1 MDTESVT
8 LILFYHEDS
17 PACQKLK
24 DLLPKDKQI
33 QMVNISQVSN
43 IPTSITSI
51 PALVVNNKEVL
62 LGKKVFDYFNKSDE
76 IEYLNFSAGKNTN
89 AGFSGIGDDDHINSG
104 SMFSTIGNDSMSQGI
119 PVWDDDD
126 TDKPKLDLDKL
137 QNERAETL
145 KSVMPIK
152 RE

>member
-1 MDTESVT
+1 MNTESVT

-24 DLLPKDKQI
+24 DILPKDKQI

-89 AGFSGIGDDDHINSG
+89 FGFSGIGDEDNINSG
-104 SMFSTIGNDSMSQGI
+104 SMFSTIGEGSMSEGI
-119 PVWDDDD
+119 PDWNDE
-126 TDKPKLDLDKL
+126 TEKKNLDLDKL
-137 QNERAETL
+137 QTERAETL

-152 RE
+152 PE